1 MDEMER
7 LKVRQSIKDAI
18 SILDS
23 APIRPDMVMEANIV
37 QLTNRVP
44 IAHLALE
51 RGLKALIAD
60 ILGIDVRETKEH
72 GHSLNKLY
80 QSLCD
85 CDSGSS
91 DYLSAAFDDAVSF
104 FGYNVKAKGFR
115 YLRTLNDYLSKV
127 GTEKTFELLRYW
139 AIGETGQ
146 GESSIQYILPP
157 IHRELL
163 CALWC
168 LFLPTRRDT
177 VSDGVEREVGRTM
190 SKRLSSIVG
199 TDNENSVGR
208 YIDRLREGN
217 YTGCS
222 ALEEAS
228 HSNFTIGEDE
238 FIDQALRET
247 FDDLQQSDDPA
258 VRYFVRRLGYF
269 PRGSQ
274 PPNPGVDP
282 AVEWLN
288 QAQTKGKVSTPA
300 GTCLGFIERYAD
312 GGWGIIPAE
321 EGLVQ
326 VIGIANARKDALNYL
341 VNQLTKQVNV
351 TINGQPR
358 ELRIVHKW
366 DFFPQRNIVR
376 PVSLPSLPPTCDLE
390 VWDTDHGLRVG
401 DFISVEIE
409 SEGSNNSVAVLEGT
423 VSRVS
428 GHLVSVAGRETSIL
442 KTER

>member
-104 FGYNVKAKGFR
+104 FGYNVKAKGFG

-177 VSDGVEREVGRTM
+177 VSDRVEREVGRTM

-326 VIGIANARKDALNYL
+326 VADVANARKDALHYL
-341 VNQLTKQVNV
+341 VNRLTRQVTVILDGQEKQ
-351 TINGQPR
+351 
-358 ELRIVHKW
+358 LRIVNER
-366 DFFPQRNIVR
+366 DFFRQGDAVWSPDFTFR
-376 PVSLPSLPPTCDLE
+376 SPTYYLE
-390 VWDTDHGLRVG
+390 FWDTEHGLRLG
-401 DFISVEIE
+401 DVISVELQ
-409 SEGSNNSVAVLEGT
+409 SDGSNNSVAVLEGT
-423 VSRVS
+423 VSGVS
-428 GHLVSVAGRETSIL
+428 EHKVSVAGIETFML
-442 KTER
+442 KSER